1 MIECPPPGQIR
12 QGNPGTVPVKT
23 LDSHPP
29 PGSPRGV
36 STHPASSPGPSSRT
50 GIARALSKLGYCSR
64 SAAWGLVEGG
74 RVSVNGR
81 VVRNP
86 ETPVFPARDRIA
98 VDGQPVGLV
107 ARVYLALNK
116 PRGLVT
122 TLNDDRGRD
131 TVYRC
136 LDGSG
141 LPFLGPVGRLDQASE
156 GLLLFSNDTAWAAAL
171 TAPESH
177 IPKTYHV
184 QVDRIVEA
192 AELRRMHD
200 GIDSEVGRLTVT
212 SATLLRS
219 GTRNCWLEI
228 VLDEGRNRHIRR
240 LAEAL
245 GLGVERLVRVAIG
258 ALPLGNLGKGEW
270 RHLTSAEVEALR
282 LAASRPGSV
291 SRPT

>member
-1 MIECPPPGQIR
+1 M
-12 QGNPGTVPVKT
+12 
-23 LDSHPP
+23 
-29 PGSPRGV
+29 
-36 STHPASSPGPSSRT
+36 
-50 GIARALSKLGYCSR
+50 SKLGHCSR
-64 SAAWGLVEGG
+64 SAAWDLVEAG
-74 RVSVNGR
+74 RVTVNGR
-81 VVRNP
+81 LVRNP
-86 ETPVFPARDRIA
+86 ETPVFPSRDRIA

-107 ARVYLALNK
+107 ERVYLALNK

-136 LDGSG
+136 FDGTG

-177 IPKTYHV
+177 VPKTYHV
-184 QVDRIVEA
+184 QVDRILDA
-192 AELRRMHD
+192 AELRRMRD
-200 GIDSEVGRLTVT
+200 GIDSEVGRLKVT

-228 VLDEGRNRHIRR
+228 ILDEGRNRHIRR

-245 GLGVERLVRVAIG
+245 GLGVQRLVRVAIG
-258 ALPLGNLGKGEW
+258 ALPLGELPKGGW
-270 RHLTSAEVEALR
+270 RHLTTPEVEGLR
-282 LAASRPGSV
+282 RAAQAQGTTPHSR
-291 SRPT
+291 